1 MLSQKLRWEGPKKKK
16 RKTVYKSYEYIYIFP
31 VLLEYAARVIKDRT

>member
-1 MLSQKLRWEGPKKKK
+1 MLSQKEGKKQKN
-16 RKTVYKSYEYIYIFP
+16 VYKYLYSIFP